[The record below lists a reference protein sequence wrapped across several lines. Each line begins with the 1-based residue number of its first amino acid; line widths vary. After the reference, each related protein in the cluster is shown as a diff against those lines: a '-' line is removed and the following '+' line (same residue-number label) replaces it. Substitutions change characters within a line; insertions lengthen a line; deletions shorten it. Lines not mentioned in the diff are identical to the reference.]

1 MPPKAIKQS
10 TARGRSKSPVAN
22 RPSTK
27 KAKKDT
33 MEEETEQQRQLQNQQ
48 QVPQQESSTSNNVPP
63 PVLMDTEPISSVDNS
78 TKDKGKNPEISLPPI
93 TDI

>member
-1 MPPKAIKQS
+1 AKNQT

-33 MEEETEQQRQLQNQQ
+33 MEEETASQQQFLNQQ
-48 QVPQQESSTSNNVPP
+48 QVPQPESSTSNVLPP
-63 PVLMDTEPISSVDNS
+63 LELMDTEPISS
-78 TKDKGKNPEISLPPI
+78 
-93 TDI
+93 